1 MRVIFFGT
9 PAFAVP
15 TLERLLSDSQFQV
28 LGVVTQP
35 DKRRGRGG
43 KAIPSAVKTIALR
56 ENLPVWQP
64 ERIKKDPLTLQELEQ
79 MQADVFVV
87 VAYGQIL
94 SLKILKMPRL
104 GCVNVHGSI
113 LPQYRGAAP
122 IQWCLY
128 QGETETG
135 ITTMLMDRGMDT
147 GDMLLK
153 SVTPISLWDN
163 AHTLAERLAQMGA
176 DLLIDT
182 LLKLNQQQVTP
193 IPQDNDLASYAPLIN
208 KPDYELNW
216 QRSALELHNQVRGFF
231 PSCVTQFR
239 GQVLKVME
247 TAPLLMDQ
255 GLELPEELIKVE
267 QNLHNLPLDDAQVG
281 EVIFLAKG
289 LGPVVKTGQGFLV
302 LRQVQLA
309 GKRAQLGS
317 DFMNGSRLQV
327 GEILNYSQF
336 D

>member
-15 TLERLLSDSQFQV
+15 TLERLLSDPHFKV

-64 ERIKKDPLTLQELEQ
+64 ERIKKDSLTLQELEQ

-94 SLKILKMPRL
+94 SLKILNMPRL

-128 QGETETG
+128 HGERETG
-135 ITTMLMDRGMDT
+135 ITTMLMDKGMDT

-153 SVTPISLWDN
+153 SVTPIRLRDN

-182 LLKLNQQQVTP
+182 LLTLDQQQITP
-193 IPQDNDLASYAPLIN
+193 IAQDNDLATYAPLIS
-208 KPDYELNW
+208 KPDYELDW
-216 QRSALELHNQVRGFF
+216 QRSALELHNQVRAFF
-231 PSCVTQFR
+231 PSCIAQFR
-239 GQVLKVME
+239 DRLLKVME
-247 TAPLLMDQ
+247 TSPLMMDQ
-255 GLELPEELIKVE
+255 GLELPEELTALE
-267 QNLHNLPLDDAQVG
+267 QNLQHMDLDDTQVG
-281 EVIFLAKG
+281 EVVFLAKG
-289 LGPVVKTGQGFLV
+289 FGPVVKTGQGLLV
-302 LRQVQLA
+302 LHQVQLA

-327 GEILNYSQF
+327 GDIMNHSSK
-336 D
+336 

>member
-1 MRVIFFGT
+1 MNVIFFGT

-15 TLERLLSDSQFQV
+15 TLERLLSHPQIQV

-43 KAIPSAVKTIALR
+43 KAIPSAVKTVALR

-64 ERIKKDPLTLQELEQ
+64 QRIKKDSSTLEQLEQ

-94 SLKILKMPRL
+94 SSRILKMPRL

-122 IQWCLY
+122 IQWSLY
-128 QGETETG
+128 HGETETG
-135 ITTMLMDRGMDT
+135 ITTILMDKGMDT

-182 LLKLNQQQVTP
+182 VLKLNQQQVKP
-193 IPQDNDLASYAPLIN
+193 IPQDNDLASYAPLID
-208 KPDYELNW
+208 KPDYQLNW
-216 QRSALELHNQVRGFF
+216 QRSALELHNQVRAFF
-231 PSCVTQFR
+231 PSCLTPFR
-239 GQVLKVME
+239 EQGLKVME
-247 TAPLLMDQ
+247 TAPLLPAED
-255 GLELPEELIKVE
+255 LELPEEFIKVE
-267 QNLHNLPLDDAQVG
+267 QNLQNIALEDAQVG
-281 EVIFLAKG
+281 EVVFLAKG
-289 LGPVVKTGQGFLV
+289 LGPVVKAGKGCLV
-302 LRQVQLA
+302 LRRVQLA
-309 GKRAQLGS
+309 GKRAQLGG
-317 DFMNGSRLQV
+317 DFMNGSRVQV
-327 GEILNYSQF
+327 GEVLN
-336 D
+336 

>member
-1 MRVIFFGT
+1 MKVIFFGT

-15 TLERLLSDSQFQV
+15 TLERLLSDSLFQV

-43 KAIPSAVKTIALR
+43 KAIPSAVKTVALR
-56 ENLPVWQP
+56 ENIPVWQP
-64 ERIKKDPLTLQELEQ
+64 ERIKKDSFTLQELEQ

-94 SLKILKMPRL
+94 SSKILKMPRL

-128 QGETETG
+128 HGETETG
-135 ITTMLMDRGMDT
+135 ITTILMDKGMDT

-163 AHTLAERLAQMGA
+163 AQTLAERLASMGA

-182 LLKLNQQQVTP
+182 LLKLDQEQVTP
-193 IPQDNDLASYAPLIN
+193 IPQNNDLATYAPLID
-208 KPDYELNW
+208 KPDYQLNW
-216 QRSALELHNQVRGFF
+216 RRSALELHNQVRGFF
-231 PSCVTQFR
+231 PSCVAQFR
-239 GQVLKVME
+239 DGVLKVME
-247 TAPLLMDQ
+247 TAPLLTGDD
-255 GLELPEELIKVE
+255 LKLSEELIKVE
-267 QNLHNLPLDDAQVG
+267 QILQNMDLDEAQGGKV
-281 EVIFLAKG
+281 VFLAKG
-289 LGPVVKTGQGFLV
+289 LGPVVKTGKGFLI
-302 LRQVQLA
+302 LCQVQLA
-309 GKRAQLGS
+309 GKRAQLGV
-317 DFMNGSRLQV
+317 DFMNGSRLAV
-327 GEILNYSQF
+327 GEVLS
-336 D
+336 

>member
-1 MRVIFFGT
+1 MKVIFFGT

-15 TLERLLSDSQFQV
+15 TLERLLSDSPFQV

-43 KAIPSAVKTIALR
+43 KAIPSAVKTVALR
-56 ENLPVWQP
+56 ENIPVWQP
-64 ERIKKDPLTLQELEQ
+64 ERIKKDSFTLQELEQ
-79 MQADVFVV
+79 IQADVFVV

-94 SLKILKMPRL
+94 SSKILKMPRL

-128 QGETETG
+128 HGEMETG

-163 AHTLAERLAQMGA
+163 AQTLAERLASMGA

-182 LLKLNQQQVTP
+182 LLKLDQEQVTP
-193 IPQDNDLASYAPLIN
+193 IPQNNDLATYAPLID
-208 KPDYELNW
+208 KPDYQLNW
-216 QRSALELHNQVRGFF
+216 RRSALELHNQVRAFF
-231 PSCVTQFR
+231 PSCVAQFR
-239 GQVLKVME
+239 DGVLKVME
-247 TAPLLMDQ
+247 TTPLLTGDD
-255 GLELPEELIKVE
+255 LELPEELIKVE
-267 QNLHNLPLDDAQVG
+267 QILQNMDLDEAQGG
-281 EVIFLAKG
+281 EVVLLAKG
-289 LGPVVKTGQGFLV
+289 LGPVVKTGKGCLV

-309 GKRAQLGS
+309 GKRAQLGV
-317 DFMNGSRLQV
+317 DFMNGSRLEV
-327 GEILNYSQF
+327 GEVLS
-336 D
+336 

>member
-1 MRVIFFGT
+1 MKVIFFGT

-15 TLERLLSDSQFQV
+15 TLEQLLSHPQIQV
-28 LGVVTQP
+28 LGIVTQP

-43 KAIPSAVKTIALR
+43 KAIPSAVKTVALR

-64 ERIKKDPLTLQELEQ
+64 QRIKKDSSTLEQLEQ

-94 SLKILKMPRL
+94 SSRILKMPRL

-128 QGETETG
+128 HGETETG
-135 ITTMLMDRGMDT
+135 ITTMLMDKGMDT

-163 AHTLAERLAQMGA
+163 GHTLAERLAQMGA

-182 LLKLNQQQVTP
+182 VLKLNQQQVKP
-193 IPQDNDLASYAPLIN
+193 IPQDNDLASYAPLIE
-208 KPDYELNW
+208 KPDYQLNW

-239 GQVLKVME
+239 DRPLKVTE
-247 TAPLLMDQ
+247 TAPFLT
-255 GLELPEELIKVE
+255 GENLELPEEFIKVE
-267 QNLHNLPLDDAQVG
+267 QNLRNMALDDAQVG
-281 EVIFLAKG
+281 EVVFLAKA
-289 LGPVVKTGQGFLV
+289 LGPVVKTGQGCLV

-309 GKRAQLGS
+309 GKRTQMGT
-317 DFMNGSRLQV
+317 DFMNGTHLQV
-327 GEILNYSQF
+327 GEVFN
-336 D
+336 